1 MVARFRNPVLPGSHP
16 DPSVCRVG
24 ADYYLAT
31 STFEYFPGIALH
43 HSRDLVHWR
52 PIGSALDRPEQ
63 LPLDG
68 VRPSGGL
75 YAPTIRHADGV
86 FHLTCTLVDPVAPA
100 RGGNFV
106 VTATDPAGPWSAPV
120 WLDDAPGFD
129 PSLVFDGD
137 GRAWWCGA
145 WERDPAG
152 RPGRT
157 TVWLQELD
165 RGRMALVGPRHFLWE
180 GAMRDARWA
189 EGPHLYRVDGAWYL
203 LAAEGGTGHD
213 HAVAVARSRHVTG
226 PYEPCPRNPVLTCRH
241 LGRGAPVV
249 GAGHADLVQTQV
261 GEWWAL
267 LLAARP
273 TADGTWNTG
282 RETFLVPVAWEDGWP
297 VFAPGKGRVPLEA
310 RAPALAPHPWPAPPR
325 VDGFDAPELGPEWLL
340 LRTPR
345 ERWWSLTDRPGHL
358 RLRLRPASLADRAN
372 PSFVGR
378 RVAHA
383 SFTAAM
389 ALDFSPAG
397 PGERAGLVLLHSD
410 AAQLRLDVH
419 GVGRRRTIQLVRR
432 AGGAEEVAA
441 EQEVPPGPL
450 LLGVEARGQAHEFRV
465 GDRPGSWRTVGT
477 LDGGVLSAT
486 AAGGFFGVLVGVH
499 ATSGGA
505 PSATVADVDWFEYGG
520 IDGTGPAW

>member
-1 MVARFRNPVLPGSHP
+1 MAARFANPVLPGSHP

-24 ADYYLAT
+24 EDYYLAT

-63 LPLDG
+63 LALDG

-75 YAPTIRHADGV
+75 YAPTLRHADGV
-86 FHLTCTLVDPVAPA
+86 FHLTCTLVDPEPPA

-106 VTATDPAGPWSAPV
+106 ATATDPAGAWSAPA

-129 PSLVFDGD
+129 PSLLFDED
-137 GRAWWCGA
+137 GRAWYCGA
-145 WERDPAG
+145 WERDPAR

-165 RGRMALVGPRHFLWE
+165 RDRMALTGPRHLLWE

-189 EGPHLYRVDGAWYL
+189 EGPHLYRVDGAYYL
-203 LAAEGGTGHD
+203 LAAEGGTGFD
-213 HAVAVARSRHVTG
+213 HAVVVARSRHVTG
-226 PYEPCPRNPVLTCRH
+226 PYEPCPRNPVLTSRH

-249 GAGHADLVQTQV
+249 AAGHADLVQTQG
-261 GEWWAL
+261 GEWWAV

-282 RETFLVPVAWEDGWP
+282 RETFLVPVGWEDGWP
-297 VFAPGKGRVPLEA
+297 VFAPGEGRVPLEA

-325 VDGFDAPELGPEWLL
+325 RQRFDTPELGPEWLL

-345 ERWWSLTDRPGHL
+345 ERWWSLTERPGHL

-383 SFTAAM
+383 DFAAAV
-389 ALDFSPAG
+389 ALELSPAA

-410 AAQLRLDVH
+410 AAQLRLDVC
-419 GVGRRRTIQLVRR
+419 GVERRTVQLVRR
-432 AGGAEEVAA
+432 VGGVEEVAA
-441 EQEVPPGPL
+441 EQPVPPGPL
-450 LLGVEARGQAHEFRV
+450 RLGVEARGQAHRFLV
-465 GDRPGSWRTVGT
+465 GDRPGRWRTVGT

-486 AAGGFFGVLVGVH
+486 GAGGFFGVLVGVH
-499 ATSGGA
+499 ATGGGA
-505 PSATVADVDWFEYGG
+505 ASATVADVAWFEYGG
-520 IDGTGPAW
+520 IDATGPAW